1 MWMNLS
7 LECFTVICQTFLL
20 GGGVG
25 GLFCFLEV
33 MENITAEKLL
43 GIVS

>member
-1 MWMNLS
+1 MWMDLS
-7 LECFTVICQTFLL
+7 LECFTVICQTFLFL
-20 GGGVG
+20 GAG